1 MADSTTTGSAMAG
14 TIPGGLVSGFGQRTT
29 ASQMMTDKVIFVY
42 GDPKN
47 VITVSIG
54 SQLAYDVEN
63 NNVHIGLLQ
72 NGSEWNRLG
81 SLT

>member
-14 TIPGGLVSGFGQRTT
+14 TVPGGLNRGFGQRTT
-29 ASQMMTDKVIFVY
+29 ASQNMTDKVIFVY
-42 GDPKN
+42 GSPLDN
-47 VITVSIG
+47 LTVSVG

-63 NNVHIGLLQ
+63 NDIYMGKAQ
-72 NGSEWNRLG
+72 TGSEWVRLG